1 MSRDKDETLKYSK
14 SRESA
19 DIDWM
24 QWIRH
29 MLDPGYQIEFSIKV
43 TYRGCLIDLIHF
55 GTVRSR
61 LLSENPQVTDFIP
74 SGNDF

>member
-1 MSRDKDETLKYSK
+1 MSRDKDETLKYRN

-19 DIDWM
+19 DIDWI

-55 GTVRSR
+55 RDCTIQITV
-61 LLSENPQVTDFIP
+61 
-74 SGNDF
+74 